1 LVPSAATLA
10 RKSQDAI
17 TAMNHDTATVSLA
30 ELAAAEPLR
39 PIQAVTIVHE
49 VIVRIR
55 TGTIAGV
62 PSPQV
67 IRLSASGRMSVEGP
81 IAADARTVGHAA
93 HLLSTLLPGFDMHS
107 KERVPGALRLVMARA
122 SRTLD
127 VPPYR
132 TLEAFGA
139 DLTRF
144 ASHDPEACIRELVIA
159 YQKAQTAGETER
171 IELGEKTAA
180 VDPSL
185 TISDIR
191 RARRATGLTLADIS
205 ARTGIPS
212 SLLCE
217 LEWGYLDHWPA
228 PQVARRLLARYAQ
241 AAGLDEQLVLDVA
254 WPLLEQSE
262 QRMTARSD
270 QPQDLAVVEA
280 EVLAQNE
287 PKAIVPAADVVSLLA
302 RSQAASK
309 RRSRVRSLV
318 VAALAIPALLVI
330 GVLPAARDYTIRH
343 LRLPTSAIATAPD
356 AQVATPRVPS
366 ARVSESTSPSPSRR
380 ATPTPT
386 PEPARSAPLD
396 FDSGMIEPV
405 SVSDAAAYSPTFAS
419 VGSAVFYHEKTEDQS
434 SVMRADTDPEG
445 SILRI
450 TSIVDDRSRNFH
462 ARPSPNGQQIAFDSD
477 RDGERG
483 IYIADADGRNVRRV
497 TGEGFAA
504 IPSWSPDGGTLAYIR
519 AERDKPKVWNLWMMN
534 LTTGE
539 ERQLTSY
546 RYGQPWGASWFP
558 DGKRIAYSH
567 EDRLIVLNLTTNAS
581 RIYPSPR
588 KGSLVRTPA
597 VSPDGTRAVFQ
608 VYRAGTWLVD
618 FRSGAMK
625 RVLSDPS
632 AEEYAWAPDGRR
644 VAYHSRS
651 AGKWGV
657 WIMSDSNP

>member
-1 LVPSAATLA
+1 MSQGTL
-10 RKSQDAI
+10 I
-17 TAMNHDTATVSLA
+17 AMNHDTATVSLA

-49 VIVRIR
+49 VIVRIG

-62 PSPQV
+62 PSPQI

-107 KERVPGALRLVMARA
+107 KERVPGALRLVIARA

-127 VPPYR
+127 VPPYLS
-132 TLEAFGA
+132 LEAFGA

-159 YQKAQTAGETER
+159 YQKAQTAEEPAR
-171 IELGEKTAA
+171 IELGGEVASA
-180 VDPSL
+180 DPAL

-205 ARTGIPS
+205 ARTGIPA

-217 LEWGYLDHWPA
+217 LEWGYLDHWPT
-228 PQVARRLLARYAQ
+228 PQVARRLMARYAQ

-254 WPLLEQSE
+254 WPLLEQ
-262 QRMTARSD
+262 RVIARDD
-270 QPQDLAVVEA
+270 QPQDPAIIEA
-280 EVLAQNE
+280 EVLAEDE

-302 RSQAASK
+302 RSQAANK

-330 GVLPAARDYTIRH
+330 GILPAARDYTIH
-343 LRLPTSAIATAPD
+343 HFRLPTSAIATAPD
-356 AQVATPRVPS
+356 AQVASPGVPS
-366 ARVSESTSPSPSRR
+366 ARVAESTPPQSSRR
-380 ATPTPT
+380 ATPTP
-386 PEPARSAPLD
+386 EPARPAPLD

-419 VGSAVFYHEKTEDQS
+419 VGSAIFYHPQS
-434 SVMRADTDPEG
+434 RDNSSPMRADTDPEG
-445 SILRI
+445 SMLRI

-462 ARPSPNGQQIAFDSD
+462 ARPSPDGQQIAFDSD

-483 IYIADADGRNVRRV
+483 VYIADADGRNVRRI
-497 TGEGFAA
+497 TAEGFAA
-504 IPSWSPDGGTLAYIR
+504 IPSWSPDGSTLAYIR
-519 AERDKPKVWNLWMMN
+519 AERENPKVWNLWMMN

-539 ERQLTSY
+539 ERRLTAY
-546 RYGQPWGASWFP
+546 RSGQPWGGSWFP

-567 EDRLIVLNLTTNAS
+567 EDQLIVLNLTTGTS

-588 KGSLVRTPA
+588 KGALVRTPA

-608 VYRAGTWLVD
+608 VYRAGTWLLD
-618 FRSGAMK
+618 FRSAAMK

>member
-1 LVPSAATLA
+1 M
-10 RKSQDAI
+10 SQGVMI
-17 TAMNHDTATVSLA
+17 AMNQDTATVSLA
-30 ELAAAEPLR
+30 ELAGADPLR

-49 VIVRIR
+49 IIVRIGA
-55 TGTIAGV
+55 GTIAGV
-62 PSPQV
+62 PSPQI
-67 IRLSASGRMSVEGP
+67 IRLSAAGRMSVEGP
-81 IAADARTVGHAA
+81 IAADAQTVGHAA
-93 HLLSTLLPGFDMHS
+93 HLLSTLLPGFDKHS
-107 KERVPGALRLVMARA
+107 NERVPGALRLVIARA

-132 TLEAFGA
+132 SLDAFGA
-139 DLTRF
+139 DLMRF
-144 ASHDPEACIRELVIA
+144 ASHDPEACIRELVTA
-159 YQKAQTAGETER
+159 HLKARSVDRTES
-171 IELGEKTAA
+171 IELGDGDGTSAT
-180 VDPSL
+180 PTL

-205 ARTGIPS
+205 GRTGIPS

-228 PQVARRLLARYAQ
+228 PQVARRLMARYAQ

-254 WPLLEQSE
+254 CPLLEQ
-262 QRMTARSD
+262 RIIARD
-270 QPQDLAVVEA
+270 EQPQDLAVIEA
-280 EVLAQNE
+280 EVVAETE
-287 PKAIVPAADVVSLLA
+287 PQAIVPAADVVSILA
-302 RSQAASK
+302 RSQAANT
-309 RRSRVRSLV
+309 RRPRVRSLV

-330 GVLPAARDYTIRH
+330 GILPAARDYTIRH
-343 LRLPTSAIATAPD
+343 LRLPLSAIVNAPD
-356 AQVATPRVPS
+356 APLASPGVPAARVAEPTVPS
-366 ARVSESTSPSPSRR
+366 TSHR
-380 ATPTPT
+380 PTPT
-386 PEPARSAPLD
+386 PEPVRTAPR
-396 FDSGMIEPV
+396 DSNFGIVDPV
-405 SVSDAAAYSPTFAS
+405 SVSDTAAYSPTFAS
-419 VGSAVFYHEKTEDQS
+419 VGSAIFYHAKSGDQS

-462 ARPSPNGQQIAFDSD
+462 ARPSPDGQRIAFDSD

-483 IYIADADGRNVRRV
+483 VYIADADGRNVRRI
-497 TGEGFAA
+497 TGDGFAA
-504 IPSWSPDGGTLAYIR
+504 IPSWSPDGGTLVYVR
-519 AERDKPKVWNLWMMN
+519 AEQDRPKVWNLWMMN

-546 RYGQPWGASWFP
+546 RYGQPWGGSWFP

-567 EDRLIVLNLTTNAS
+567 EDRLIVLNLATGTS

-608 VYRAGTWLVD
+608 VSRAGTWLLD

-625 RVLSDPS
+625 RVLADPS

-657 WIMSDSNP
+657 WIMGESNP